1 MTSCAHPARSKSIDL
16 ENCGVVFLLPRFAFF
31 LPCPHARVCGR
42 AVPSLSPNIIAA
54 LSSRRPYKY
63 RSGHRWCVSSL
74 HQRVDDAEE
83 MFSRAG
89 SVKSGFDGLKQGPKV
104 PSPHA
109 GRQVQHR
116 GWSSIGRRQS
126 MQNAEMEGDAILF
139 LVTTALKQ
147 PYLIKR
153 KYCSNI

>member
-1 MTSCAHPARSKSIDL
+1 M
-16 ENCGVVFLLPRFAFF
+16 
-31 LPCPHARVCGR
+31 
-42 AVPSLSPNIIAA
+42 AVGDTTACSTP
-54 LSSRRPYKY
+54 
-63 RSGHRWCVSSL
+63 HRWCVSSL

-104 PSPHA
+104 PSPPPHA

-147 PYLIKR
+147 PHLIKR

>member
-16 ENCGVVFLLPRFAFF
+16 ENCGVVSFFPVCFLS
-31 LPCPHARVCGR
+31 
-42 AVPSLSPNIIAA
+42 SLSPRPG
-54 LSSRRPYKY
+54 LRSRGSFAFTEYYCGAVFPPP
-63 RSGHRWCVSSL
+63 
-74 HQRVDDAEE
+74 EE

-104 PSPHA
+104 TSPPSPHA
-109 GRQVQHR
+109 GRQGQHR

-153 KYCSNI
+153 KYCGNT